1 VVPATSLIRVV
12 PAEQELGRF
21 EEVWGRAGAFLEA
34 ADLPVGRSAG
44 AWRTDDVVAWSRRRR
59 RFVSSRPSRSS
70 AASRSDE
77 EVRKEIR
84 GTARG
89 SAPGEHPDG

>member
-1 VVPATSLIRVV
+1 MSSVRVV

-59 RFVSSRPSRSS
+59 
-70 AASRSDE
+70 
-77 EVRKEIR
+77 
-84 GTARG
+84 
-89 SAPGEHPDG
+89 